1 MQTKALVLLLTTAS
15 LGGCA
20 SSGIHSSQPI
30 TEERSVS
37 AFRSIALNGIG
48 TVRVHRGPQSVR
60 VTIDSELADR
70 FETVVRD
77 DTLYIGFKCSLKP
90 SVLRAVKNLRRCEVD
105 VTVPEILSIEVNGSG
120 RITSD
125 SFDYG
130 SLRVALTGAAL
141 VELKGTAEP
150 WRSGARGYGNISRSP
165 GRWRGQR
172 WHHRF
177 REGGTPCP
185 GKARRIDHRSR
196 NFVLLGNPAVPGGF
210 GCGNHQTFGRVRR
223 TGTMGEGK
231 LVSKI
236 GRPVRMPGEN
246 PRKSGSSRLR
256 WTVRS
261 RGYDGTSMRQIAG
274 AVGLTE
280 APSIATTRA
289 RRRFSMRSL
298 PIPRAESTPP
308 SLLKRLWEWTAGT
321 RSSGGSWPHCP
332 G

>member
-141 VELKGTAEP
+141 VELKGTAETLEIRSTGDTEISAAHLDAGAASVGITGSGKAELRVRERLDASITGAGILSYWGTP
-150 WRSGARGYGNISRSP
+150 AVTRRISGA
-165 GRWRGQR
+165 
-172 WHHRF
+172 
-177 REGGTPCP
+177 GT
-185 GKARRIDHRSR
+185 I
-196 NFVLLGNPAVPGGF
+196 
-210 GCGNHQTFGRVRR
+210 
-223 TGTMGEGK
+223 
-231 LVSKI
+231 
-236 GRPVRMPGEN
+236 
-246 PRKSGSSRLR
+246 
-256 WTVRS
+256 
-261 RGYDGTSMRQIAG
+261 
-274 AVGLTE
+274 
-280 APSIATTRA
+280 
-289 RRRFSMRSL
+289 
-298 PIPRAESTPP
+298 
-308 SLLKRLWEWTAGT
+308 KRLGE
-321 RSSGGSWPHCP
+321 
-332 G
+332 